1 MDLKIVAPGTA
12 GHRAYRAKIYL
23 EGKELQGVTNVLVE
37 CDVYDHNRA
46 TISFIPKSLELEGRF
61 KVVEKRLVK
70 ED

>member
-1 MDLKIVAPGTA
+1 MDLKIVAHSVV
-12 GHRAYRAKIYL
+12 GHRATIYL
-23 EGKELQGVTNVLVE
+23 DGKELRGVTNVLVE
-37 CDVYDHNRA
+37 CDALDSNRA